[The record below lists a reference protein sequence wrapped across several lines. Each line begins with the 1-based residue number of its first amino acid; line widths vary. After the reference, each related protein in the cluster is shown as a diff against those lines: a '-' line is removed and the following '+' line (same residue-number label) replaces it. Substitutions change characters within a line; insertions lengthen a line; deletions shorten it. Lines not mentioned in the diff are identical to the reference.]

1 MNKKTLASIM
11 VILGGVFWGV
21 VSIFVNKLNEYN
33 LEALDIAVL
42 RMFFA
47 TIIFSIFVLARN
59 KKLFIIKKRDLKFFL
74 LNGLCSGL
82 LFNGLYFYTIIKS
95 EASIAVMLLYTS
107 PIFVFILTRI
117 IFKAKITKTKYLC
130 MVVTIVGCVFV
141 SGALSGFKGNVSLL
155 SIITGVLTG
164 AVYGTYTVIT
174 RYLATKYNPISV
186 TLYGFVF
193 GLSFMLPFA
202 NYKHIFTTI
211 NNSPVVILWAIGL
224 GLVCSVLANAT
235 FTWGISYIQSST
247 ASILSASEPFTG
259 AVVGMLVFKESHD
272 FIKIIGI
279 LLVFL
284 AIVIQAF
291 EKDDNTSKSSS

>member
-21 VSIFVNKLNEYN
+21 VSIFVNKLNSYN

-47 TIIFSIFVLARN
+47 AVIFSAFVLIKD
-59 KKLFIIKKRDLKFFL
+59 KKLFIIKKKDLKFFL

-107 PIFVFILTRI
+107 PIFVFILTRVS
-117 IFKAKITKTKYLC
+117 FKARITKTKYLC
-130 MVVTIVGCVFV
+130 MVVTIIGCVFV
-141 SGALSGFKGNVSLL
+141 SGALGGFKENASTL
-155 SIITGVLTG
+155 SIITGILTG

-174 RYLATKYNPISV
+174 RYLATKYNPICV
-186 TLYGFVF
+186 TVYGFIF
-193 GLSFMLPFA
+193 GLLFMLPFA
-202 NYKHIFTTI
+202 NYRHIFTSI
-211 NNSPVVILWAIGL
+211 SNKPQIIFWAVGI

-259 AVVGMLVFKESHD
+259 AVVGMLFFNESHN

-284 AIVIQAF
+284 AIIIQAF
-291 EKDDNTSKSSS
+291 EKDEKISKSVS